1 MRFNLDFVGKDTA
14 NFVTKK
20 GKENNFF
27 WKTFLCLSVQ
37 KVINNRYVLITNR
50 IKLYTS
56 IYNIGKGDILFHL
69 LLYNYLQTAK
79 WNPIVPQKSSP
90 SSSVPH

>member
-1 MRFNLDFVGKDTA
+1 MFTKRSMEKS
-14 NFVTKK
+14 VTDSLVKK
-20 GKENNFF
+20 PLSVCVSILISWAKIRQTLLRKKEKKIFF

-69 LLYNYLQTAK
+69 LLSN
-79 WNPIVPQKSSP
+79 
-90 SSSVPH
+90 